1 MTLHVV
7 QENAEKELLRTLEA
21 AMTQAAARSVMLCQ
35 FSHTKIAATPEMLM
49 PILNDILKDQEA
61 IIYFCH
67 DGDAIIYWKGFQDQ
81 VVKGLT
87 TTLPM
92 LFKDRLGAASKE
104 QVFRYFEPFQH
115 ENELIALARGKIIQ
129 KDIAATKP
137 ENAAVAMPPVRKP
150 MAHMELLHFTAEQKD
165 SLNEALSMR
174 KRRRGIEILVVE
186 DQGFSR
192 KLLMSMLE
200 RNYRC
205 REAATAEEAIKLYAT
220 YAPDLCFLDIELPD
234 GSGHALA
241 HLFRTHD
248 TSGHLVMITANKF
261 PHDVDIAVKN
271 AVQGFIYKPYSKNR
285 IYDIVNNVVKRANK
299 INA

>member
-1 MTLHVV
+1 MTIQIVE
-7 QENAEKELLRTLEA
+7 QNAEKELLRALETTLA
-21 AMTQAAARSVMLCQ
+21 QAAARSVMLCQ
-35 FSHTKIAATPEMLM
+35 FSHTKIAATPGMLM
-49 PILNDILKDQEA
+49 PILNDILKDQDA
-61 IIYFCH
+61 TVYFCH
-67 DGDAIIYWKGFQDQ
+67 DGDAVIFWKGFQDQ

-92 LFKDRLGAASKE
+92 LFKDRLGSASKE

-115 ENELIALARGKIIQ
+115 ENELIALCRGKIIQ

-137 ENAAVAMPPVRKP
+137 ETPAIAMPPVRNP
-150 MAHMELLHFTAEQKD
+150 LAHMQMLHFTNEQKD

-174 KRRRGIEILVVE
+174 RRRRGIEILVVE

-192 KLLMSMLE
+192 KLLMGMLE
-200 RNYRC
+200 RNFRC
-205 REAATAEEAIKLYAT
+205 REAATAEEAVKLYAT

-248 TSGHLVMITANKF
+248 PQGHLVMVTANKF
-261 PHDVDIAVKN
+261 PHDVEIALKN

-285 IYDIVNNVVKRANK
+285 IFDIVNSVVKRTSKAT
-299 INA
+299 A